1 MMTMFDIGTEIDN
14 ARVELDH
21 ANNLLIL
28 FNETMDRELDTLKDG
43 DCWARYVHKRSALL
57 TSLLTSI
64 QGQIGDAM
72 ERLAIL
78 SDAVHDEWREEDP
91 ESVEA
96 NQKQT

>member
-1 MMTMFDIGTEIDN
+1 MTMFDIGTEIDN

-21 ANNLLIL
+21 ADNLLIL
-28 FNETMDRELDTLKDG
+28 FNETMDRELETLKDG

-64 QGQIGDAM
+64 QGQIGEAI
-72 ERLAIL
+72 ERLAAL
-78 SDAVHDEWREEDP
+78 SDAVQDGWKEDP
-91 ESVEA
+91 ESVGA